1 MKSKILTIGLIL
13 MLLINATLIFILVQG
28 PPRPSHKNA
37 GSLMEEISQKL
48 GLSEEQKMQYQTLAR
63 QHREA
68 MNGIDKLNMDIA
80 KDYYSTLKIGN
91 ESDSDSLLQ
100 KLLELERSKQ
110 QLTYHHFAD
119 LKALCTPEQ
128 LPKFN
133 TIIDNILQV
142 LIPEKKKNQPPP
154 RDR

>member
-1 MKSKILTIGLIL
+1 
-13 MLLINATLIFILVQG
+13 
-28 PPRPSHKNA
+28 
-37 GSLMEEISQKL
+37 MEEISQKL
-48 GLSEEQKMQYQTLAR
+48 GLSEEQKMQYHTLAR

-142 LIPEKKKNQPPP
+142 LIPEKKKNQHPP